1 MIVDF
6 SSTWD
11 LIKRGE
17 VSALKSLFSE
27 INQPLI
33 KYALQITRDRFLA
46 EEAVQDVFVN
56 LWNNREKIE
65 LTRSLKSYLYQSV
78 HNYSVNKLIHKSTR
92 QNSLNVLVS
101 DESWQY
107 IEENYRIDDFFIEH
121 LEALET
127 QEIIKTI
134 VNELPEQ
141 CREIFIL
148 SRYQELS
155 NNEISQKLNIAP
167 STVKTQL
174 YRALDKIRESLY
186 KKF

>member
-11 LIKRGE
+11 LIVRGE
-17 VSALKSLFSE
+17 VAALISLFSE
-27 INQPLI
+27 TRQQLI

-56 LWNNREKIE
+56 LWNNREKIK

-78 HNYSVNKLIHKSTR
+78 HNYSVNKLVHQSTR
-92 QNSLNVLVS
+92 QNSLSVLFS

-107 IEENYRIDDFFIEH
+107 IEENFRVDDFLIEQ
-121 LEALET
+121 LET
-127 QEIIKTI
+127 QETKKIIKTL
-134 VNELPEQ
+134 VDELPDQ

-148 SRYQELS
+148 SRYHELT

-167 STVKTQL
+167 STVKTQI
-174 YRALDKIRESLY
+174 YRALEKIRELLY
-186 KKF
+186 KKN